1 MEALPSTIK
10 NQILHKIDNIGALT
24 GIGVVLNRD
33 DYPEILRK
41 PASQMCQAA
50 GDYLVIDATTKSPVD
65 MAKVSRE
72 AGLAAINCSAA
83 VIATLVTFG
92 SAATSPFTGGSSLAL
107 TSIGYAATTATIGS
121 CIASGVRTYNEYTN
135 PDLNSVMDNS
145 PTYQTTMK
153 VLDGVSLLGVGASA
167 IATVRVMGILGR
179 AGISLRSARKKVL
192 NRQERL
198 RLTREIHKTN
208 RPHATQGE
216 IKALLRSQTLPR
228 RMRPRVLSEGAVLT
242 LRDSIAASLSFL
254 SSALDGHVRN
264 TTIYLVRGMD

>member
-1 MEALPSTIK
+1 MNTLPNTTK

-33 DYPEILRK
+33 DFPEILRK
-41 PASQMCQAA
+41 PASEMCQAA
-50 GDYLVIDATTKSPVD
+50 GDYRVIDVTTKSSVD
-65 MAKVSRE
+65 MTKVSRE
-72 AGLAAINCSAA
+72 AGLAAINCSAM
-83 VIATLVTFG
+83 VVATLVTFG

-107 TSIGYAATTATIGS
+107 TSIGYAATAATAGS
-121 CIASGVRTYNEYTN
+121 CANSLIRTYNAFDN
-135 PDLNSVMDNS
+135 PDMNSAWDNS
-145 PTYQTTMK
+145 PAYQTSMK
-153 VLDGVSLLGVGASA
+153 VLDGVSLVGVGASA
-167 IATVRVMGILGR
+167 FATIRVMGILGK
-179 AGISLRSARKKVL
+179 AGISLRSASKKVL

-198 RLTREIHKTN
+198 RLTREIHKAN

-228 RMRPRVLSEGAVLT
+228 RMSPQVLSAGAVLT

-264 TTIYLVRGMD
+264 TTIYLIRGMD

>member
-1 MEALPSTIK
+1 MNTVPGTIK

-33 DYPEILRK
+33 DFPEILRK
-41 PASQMCQAA
+41 PASEMCQAA
-50 GDYLVIDATTKSPVD
+50 GDYLVIDVNTKPAID

-107 TSIGYAATTATIGS
+107 TSIGYAATSATALS
-121 CIASGVRTYNEYTN
+121 CANSLIRTTNEFIN
-135 PDLNSVMDNS
+135 PGWNSALDNTPVYHTS
-145 PTYQTTMK
+145 MK
-153 VLDGVSLLGVGASA
+153 VLDGVSLVGVGASA
-167 IATVRVMGILGR
+167 IVTVRVTGILGK
-179 AGISLRSARKKVL
+179 AGISLRSTSKKVL

-198 RLTREIHKTN
+198 RLTREIHKAY

-228 RMRPRVLSEGAVLT
+228 RMSPRVLSAGAVLT